1 MDRVVL
7 QVPMPKALRE
17 QAALVASDLGFSS
30 LQEIV
35 RIILNK
41 IARRELSLKI
51 TEDEVIKLSPK
62 AEKRYAKMDEDFR
75 TGKNV
80 FTAKNVDELMKQLK
94 SA

>member
-1 MDRVVL
+1 
-7 QVPMPKALRE
+7 
-17 QAALVASDLGFSS
+17 
-30 LQEIV
+30 
-35 RIILNK
+35 
-41 IARRELSLKI
+41 ARRELSLKI